1 MAHGQRIRPRQ
12 GRAEGAEYEV
22 DRPAHDDL
30 PFTVVESLTER
41 QIRAAFVN
49 CSKGEAKRLHV
60 PRDLAG
66 QPWDD
71 LDFLGW
77 RDPQAPD
84 RAYLVADLGAGPL
97 AITLRTNAAGP
108 GLKRT
113 NLCSICLTSHS
124 GGVTLMVAPRTGKAG
139 QQGNSVGAYMCGDLA
154 CSLYTRGMKF
164 AASSFRIQERLT
176 LQEQIER
183 NVANLA
189 AFLAKV
195 TT

>member
-1 MAHGQRIRPRQ
+1 LR
-12 GRAEGAEYEV
+12 
-22 DRPAHDDL
+22 DDL
-30 PFTVVESLTER
+30 ASTVVESLTE
-41 QIRAAFVN
+41 QEIRAAFVN

-84 RAYLVADLGAGPL
+84 RAYLVADLGAGPV
-97 AITLRTNAAGP
+97 AITLRCPVPVP
-108 GLKRT
+108 GQKRA
-113 NLCSICLTSHS
+113 NLCSVCLTSHV

-139 QQGNSVGAYMCGDLA
+139 QQGNSVGTYLCGDLA
-154 CSLYTRGMKF
+154 CSLYTRGKKF
-164 AASSFRIQERLT
+164 TASSTRLQERLS
-176 LQEQIER
+176 LEEKIER
-183 NVANLA
+183 NVANLT

-195 TT
+195 TV